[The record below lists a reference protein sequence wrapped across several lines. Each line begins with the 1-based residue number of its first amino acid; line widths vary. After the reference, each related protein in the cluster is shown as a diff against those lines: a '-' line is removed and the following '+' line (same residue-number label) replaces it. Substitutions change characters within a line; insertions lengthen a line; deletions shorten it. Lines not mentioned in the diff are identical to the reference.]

1 LDSFKRERAE
11 VIAESVRLGL
21 LGGSDEERRFTTGCA
36 KCANFLEGDYGKSD
50 GLIHYVNLSMYP
62 APCQCKCIYCD
73 VHSGESGAFNKR
85 LHADCYE
92 KLFDLLDHARKSGL
106 IAQDAVWQ
114 VSSGEIAIHL
124 YKDRIL
130 DLVKN
135 QVAVFY
141 TNCFIFDEK
150 IAESLKANPNSSI
163 NLSIDAGTPKTWHR
177 IKGVDNFETVTM
189 NLVKYFNSS
198 SRPGQITLKYIILP
212 GVNDSL
218 EDFASVIEIMKIL
231 KTGQLSIARDTR
243 KKYTLGEEQTEILI
257 RAAGYLAAM
266 LHKNG
271 LTINA
276 FTYAPAERE
285 RIGEFATELLQSG
298 IV

>member
-1 LDSFKRERAE
+1 MEQGE
-11 VIAESVRLGL
+11 T
-21 LGGSDEERRFTTGCA
+21 EE
-36 KCANFLEGDYGKSD
+36 
-50 GLIHYVNLSMYP
+50 
-62 APCQCKCIYCD
+62 
-73 VHSGESGAFNKR
+73 
-85 LHADCYE
+85 
-92 KLFDLLDHARKSGL
+92 
-106 IAQDAVWQ
+106 
-114 VSSGEIAIHL
+114 
-124 YKDRIL
+124 
-130 DLVKN
+130 
-135 QVAVFY
+135 
-141 TNCFIFDEK
+141 FDEK
-150 IAESLKANPNSSI
+150 IAENLKANPNSSI